1 MTKIII
7 ITNLQVL
14 FLFAYFSL
22 YGYILSI
29 ASELSK
35 TELVMKN
42 WLQII
47 FHISLNSSNNIIE

>member
-29 ASELSK
+29 ASELTK

-42 WLQII
+42 
-47 FHISLNSSNNIIE
+47 